1 MRCGLLP
8 ALQTRAPRDTS
19 SVAAVGNV
27 SRNGAAIFGA
37 PIPQP
42 YDTFNI
48 RQ

>member
-8 ALQTRAPRDTS
+8 ALQIRAPRDTS
-19 SVAAVGNV
+19 PVTAVSNV
-27 SRNGAAIFGA
+27 SSNGALIFGA

-42 YDTFNI
+42 YDNFNI